1 MDGINVQTVCREEAH
16 SVNQYNGFNGWGN
29 G

>member
-1 MDGINVQTVCREEAH
+1 MDGINVQTVCREEAD
-16 SVNQYNGFNGWGN
+16 SVNQYNWFNGWGN